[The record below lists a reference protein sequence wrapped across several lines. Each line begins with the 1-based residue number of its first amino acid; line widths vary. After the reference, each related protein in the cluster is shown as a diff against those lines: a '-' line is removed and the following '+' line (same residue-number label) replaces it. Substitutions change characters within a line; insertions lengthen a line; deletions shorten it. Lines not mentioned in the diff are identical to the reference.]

1 MALALPKFLAL
12 LKYLRKLLRELGSE
26 TPSEKVS
33 PERGKAWDRERGERE
48 RESESYRQ
56 LQTFQPRPSKEG
68 EAGCSSCV
76 GPDTQNT
83 PTQVRP
89 AVPFL

>member
-1 MALALPKFLAL
+1 MYSGNWGVKRPPK
-12 LKYLRKLLRELGSE
+12 K
-26 TPSEKVS
+26 S
-33 PERGKAWDRERGERE
+33 PRGKAWDTERGERE